1 MSADRSQPKE
11 VSGLSKI
18 EAEDLLDCLEA
29 TGHEFG
35 ELAFVDGEGF
45 KVRPEPACTHIDA
58 EPVES
63 KSNQGTTDSVGNLS
77 ASG

>member
-29 TGHEFG
+29 TGHEPG

-45 KVRPEPACTHIDA
+45 KVRPEAARAPTDA
-58 EPVES
+58 DRAEN
-63 KSNQGTTDSVGNLS
+63 KSSQGPTESVGSLS
-77 ASG
+77 ASR